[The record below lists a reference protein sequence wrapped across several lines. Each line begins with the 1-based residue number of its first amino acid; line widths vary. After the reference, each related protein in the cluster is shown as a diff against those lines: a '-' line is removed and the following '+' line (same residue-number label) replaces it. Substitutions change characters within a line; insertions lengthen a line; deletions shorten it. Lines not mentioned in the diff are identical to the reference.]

1 MRFGKTIL
9 GLNLELKLKVNPKTD
24 NEEHYKS
31 APLCKYNKG
40 ACICMR
46 QLGKGPYK
54 CYYKK
59 GPEKCCFEK
68 EETKEILE
76 KSKSQL

>member
-46 QLGKGPYK
+46 
-54 CYYKK
+54 
-59 GPEKCCFEK
+59 
-68 EETKEILE
+68 
-76 KSKSQL
+76 